1 MAQEHCSNSAL
12 IDAQSM
18 GLAQK
23 EWKQFQKVHNYG
35 GPAACQSDKDT
46 FLVMRCSQFAAC
58 PPAVK
63 ASYECDLDH
72 AAAAGR
78 NLLTEKYAYMMRD
91 TAPVEYAELA
101 GQLPTIS
108 PEKEKLIK
116 GIVAYVLNW
125 SAEMQDKYP
134 WLMATSRP
142 VHTVQDSLGT
152 SIETYT
158 WGELSTYSERT
169 LSLLLEH
176 YQAMADREINI
187 HEVTLGITVRLYG
200 YDSLEQAEETAEKRL
215 SERLC

>member
-1 MAQEHCSNSAL
+1 
-12 IDAQSM
+12 
-18 GLAQK
+18 
-23 EWKQFQKVHNYG
+23 
-35 GPAACQSDKDT
+35 
-46 FLVMRCSQFAAC
+46 
-58 PPAVK
+58 
-63 ASYECDLDH
+63 
-72 AAAAGR
+72 
-78 NLLTEKYAYMMRD
+78 
-91 TAPVEYAELA
+91 
-101 GQLPTIS
+101 
-108 PEKEKLIK
+108 
-116 GIVAYVLNW
+116 
-125 SAEMQDKYP
+125 MQDKYP